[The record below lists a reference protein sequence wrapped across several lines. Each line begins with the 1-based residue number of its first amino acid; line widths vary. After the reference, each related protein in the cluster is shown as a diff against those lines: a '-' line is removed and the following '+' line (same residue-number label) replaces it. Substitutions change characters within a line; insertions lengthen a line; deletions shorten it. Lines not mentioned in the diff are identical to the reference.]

1 MKKFIILILPFALI
15 LSAFFP
21 LISQAMSNSRNQF
34 NLENQKIFVEVN
46 PTVELINIVFSFTNK
61 SEIEEKFGI
70 SPIKLN
76 SKYAEDIN
84 EWFSPYKNHKAI
96 KLAQKLVEHLFVC
109 DAPVS
114 FAIYFSDP
122 PDLKKKCKY
131 SKEFLESRGVEKATL
146 DEFADILRDFSRET
160 NFIEFYDSHKE
171 FYEEIIQEAEKRIE
185 LEDIVKTVEDFF
197 GKERKEYHLVLMPS
211 SLFGGGFGPHLPTGE
226 IYCLISPFP
235 PTGQEPQMIS
245 YLTNKMAYY
254 LVLHEFSHPFI
265 NPVVEKYASEFEK
278 YSYLIDPYLK
288 RFGQII
294 VDNESIPA
302 APYQSWGFFSELL
315 DRASNA
321 YIAKQKGDWIFAR
334 GILGVGAEA
343 QGFYF
348 IKDAYKLYGVYE
360 ANRDKYPNFES
371 FLPIILEELDKIE
384 QSKEINMGEI
394 AIIIASIIVACLE
407 TIWLI
412 KKKVIK

>member
-1 MKKFIILILPFALI
+1 
-15 LSAFFP
+15 
-21 LISQAMSNSRNQF
+21 
-34 NLENQKIFVEVN
+34 
-46 PTVELINIVFSFTNK
+46 
-61 SEIEEKFGI
+61 
-70 SPIKLN
+70 
-76 SKYAEDIN
+76 
-84 EWFSPYKNHKAI
+84 
-96 KLAQKLVEHLFVC
+96 
-109 DAPVS
+109 
-114 FAIYFSDP
+114 
-122 PDLKKKCKY
+122 
-131 SKEFLESRGVEKATL
+131 
-146 DEFADILRDFSRET
+146 
-160 NFIEFYDSHKE
+160 
-171 FYEEIIQEAEKRIE
+171 
-185 LEDIVKTVEDFF
+185 
-197 GKERKEYHLVLMPS
+197 
-211 SLFGGGFGPHLPTGE
+211 
-226 IYCLISPFP
+226 
-235 PTGQEPQMIS
+235 
-245 YLTNKMAYY
+245 MAYY